1 MALELELISPFELA
15 KDFVV
20 AVQEYTLLSAQS
32 IANIFRPPVYMGD
45 MLQQA
50 DLIGVG
56 SLPIVV
62 LTGLSVG
69 ALLALNAASTLQR
82 FGGIALI
89 GRLVSQGMVTELG
102 PLITGLMVAGR
113 NSSGMA
119 SELGSMIVTEQ
130 IDAMRALGTDPTKKL
145 ITPRV
150 GAATFMLFFL
160 TIIAD
165 LLGLIGGYAVAHPL
179 FGVDTQQYWTSVWQF
194 LVFRDVF
201 TGLIKS
207 VLFGF
212 IIATVVC
219 YYGMSTQGGTQGV
232 GRSTTQAV
240 VAASVMILIVDF
252 FVTKLIF
259 AIFGYS

>member
-1 MALELELISPFELA
+1 MASELELASPIEFA
-15 KDFVV
+15 KDAAL
-20 AVQEYTLLSAQS
+20 AVQEYTLLSAQAM
-32 IANIFRPPVYMGD
+32 ANFFRRPLYMGD

-56 SLPIVV
+56 SLPIVI

-150 GAATFMLFFL
+150 GATTFMLFFL

-165 LLGLIGGYAVAHPL
+165 LLGLIVGYTIAHLL
-179 FGVDTQQYWTSVWQF
+179 FGVDTSNIRLGLAV

-201 TGLIKS
+201 RTRRPCS
-207 VLFGF
+207 SASSSPPWV
-212 IIATVVC
+212 ATTACPRGAVRKCTPLDHPGRRRRV
-219 YYGMSTQGGTQGV
+219 GV
-232 GRSTTQAV
+232 DSDC
-240 VAASVMILIVDF
+240 DF
-252 FVTKLIF
+252 FVTKLI
-259 AIFGYS
+259 S

>member
-1 MALELELISPFELA
+1 MPFALDKIDAIA
-15 KDFVV
+15 KRMLF
-20 AVQEYTLLSAQS
+20 AVQEYS
-32 IANIFRPPVYMGD
+32 IFCWEAVSSLFRAPHYWGD
-45 MLQQA
+45 IITQA

-62 LTGLSVG
+62 LTGFFTG
-69 ALLALNAASTLQR
+69 AVLALQSAASLAQFGAQAYTGR
-82 FGGIALI
+82 F
-89 GRLVSQGMVTELG
+89 VSLSMIRELA
-102 PLITGLMVAGR
+102 PVLTGLMVSGR
-113 NSSGMA
+113 NASGMA

-201 TGLIKS
+201 TGLIKP

-212 IIATVVC
+212 IIATVGC

>member
-1 MALELELISPFELA
+1 MALELELISPIEVA
-15 KDFVV
+15 KDIVR
-20 AVQEYTLLSAQS
+20 AVQEYTFLAAQS
-32 IANIFRPPVYMGD
+32 LANLFRRPLYMGD

-50 DLIGVG
+50 DLIGFG

-62 LTGLSVG
+62 LTGLSIG
-69 ALLALNAASTLQR
+69 ALLALNSANTLQR
-82 FGGIALI
+82 FGGITLI
-89 GRLVSQGMVTELG
+89 GQLVSLGMVTELG

-113 NSSGMA
+113 NASGMA

-150 GAATFMLFFL
+150 GATSFMLFFL

-165 LLGLIGGYAVAHPL
+165 LLGLTGGWAVAHLL
-179 FGVDTQQYWTSVWQF
+179 FGLDSRQYWTSAWQI

-201 TGLIKS
+201 TGLVKP

-212 IIATVVC
+212 IIATVGC
-219 YYGMSTQGGTQGV
+219 YYGMSTRGGTQGV

-240 VAASVMILIVDF
+240 VASSVLILVVDF

-259 AIFGYS
+259 AVFGYR

>member
-1 MALELELISPFELA
+1 MALELELISPLEVA
-15 KDFVV
+15 RDSVR
-20 AVQEYTLLSAQS
+20 AVQEYALLAAQS
-32 IANIFRPPVYMGD
+32 VANLFRRPLYAGD

-62 LTGLSVG
+62 LTGLSIG
-69 ALLALNAASTLQR
+69 ALLALNSASTLQR
-82 FGGIALI
+82 FGGITLI
-89 GRLVSQGMVTELG
+89 GQLVSIGMVTELG

-113 NSSGMA
+113 NASGMA

-130 IDAMRALGTDPTKKL
+130 IDAMRALGTDPGKKL
-145 ITPRV
+145 VTPRV
-150 GAATFMLFFL
+150 SATVFMLFFL
-160 TIIAD
+160 TIISD
-165 LLGLIGGYAVAHPL
+165 LLGLVGGNLVARFL
-179 FGVDTQQYWTSVWQF
+179 FGLDSRQYWTSAWQI

-201 TGLIKS
+201 MGLVKP

-212 IIATVVC
+212 IIATIGC
-219 YYGMSTQGGTQGV
+219 YYGMSTRGGTQGV

-240 VAASVMILIVDF
+240 VASSVLILVVDF

-259 AIFGYS
+259 AVLGVR